1 MLPINRL
8 SSRPARTRGFTLVE
22 VIIGST
28 IGAFVLAG
36 VLTAFLMMGRSGY
49 NASNYSV
56 MEAEARRALQ
66 TFSEEA
72 RMATNLTWNSANSV
86 TLKVITSGGTQ
97 LVTYAYDT
105 STSGA
110 TAGSFYR
117 VLGAASST
125 STRLILVRNV
135 SEFAFRRYK
144 VVNGVDYT
152 ANNDLETKQIQITLR
167 ARRTGITTVA
177 ATNAVLSARV
187 VLRNKPVT
195 T

>member
-1 MLPINRL
+1 MSPIKKHF
-8 SSRPARTRGFTLVE
+8 SRRQRSRGFTLVE

-36 VLTAFLMMGRSGY
+36 VLTSFLMMGRSGY

-56 MEAEARRALQ
+56 MESEARRALQ

-72 RMATNLTWNSANSV
+72 RMADNITWTSANSITLRVV
-86 TLKVITSGGTQ
+86 TSSGTQ

-105 STSGA
+105 ASSGA
-110 TAGSFYR
+110 TAGAFYR
-117 VLGAASST
+117 VVGGASST
-125 STRLILVRNV
+125 ATRRVLVRNV

-152 ANNDLETKQIQITLR
+152 AGNDLETKQIQITLR
-167 ARRTGITTVA
+167 ARRTGVTTVA